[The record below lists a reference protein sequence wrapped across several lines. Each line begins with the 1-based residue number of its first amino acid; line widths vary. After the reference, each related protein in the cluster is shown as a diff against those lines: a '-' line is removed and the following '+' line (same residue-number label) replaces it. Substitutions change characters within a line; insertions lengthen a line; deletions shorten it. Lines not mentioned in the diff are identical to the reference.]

1 LKKILYFNVLIFQLA
16 ENKSSAAVQ
25 LMHENMEIKQEK
37 LKISKE
43 KLFLQREKLEYL
55 KNIHSNF
62 KNIFNNIDYNIK
74 CLKEEMEKNSTFIS
88 HIIIKN

>member
-1 LKKILYFNVLIFQLA
+1 
-16 ENKSSAAVQ
+16 
-25 LMHENMEIKQEK
+25 MHENIEIKQEK
-37 LKISKE
+37 LRIFKE

-88 HIIIKN
+88 HIIIKNWYIKYKYKKTIIIIHNSI